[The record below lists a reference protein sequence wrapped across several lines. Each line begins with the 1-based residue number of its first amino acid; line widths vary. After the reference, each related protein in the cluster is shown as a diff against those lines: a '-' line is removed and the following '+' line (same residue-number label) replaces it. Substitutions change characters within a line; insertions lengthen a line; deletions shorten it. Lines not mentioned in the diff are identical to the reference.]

1 MPHVPGH
8 NDPNLLSR
16 ILGWEVPGADR
27 MQYGG
32 WRNTR
37 AGGPLDFLS
46 RALIPGA
53 ETARM
58 AQGGDASTMGLLG
71 STALDFLP
79 VGGLLGGAFRGLRG
93 AGRSMFG
100 GAQLPDMG
108 APGGWNYMSPINR
121 IGAERLEATPMMRY
135 KDRDIVGVRQ
145 GGGDMQPFYRSTGRN
160 SDQTYNELMAAFNRQ
175 YPDLDIMPRG
185 SAARN
190 QADQLKGAIEGTRMG
205 GRWMPFEGI
214 GESGRWFS
222 KPYSDIKY
230 ALSPQ
235 SLESAISGFSD
246 MPGAPSWLQRTTGGN
261 LSPQGVQMAKMLRI
275 DPTDQSMFYDATVGR
290 YGSPENMRLANLLN
304 KNAALNWGDPVTYG
318 PHGRPGD
325 AILATRGKEMPWQAI
340 NKNLGLTSDPRR
352 QYQQRLRDVQTPIS
366 RFMDEQEA
374 YGNRG
379 IVGKLSYGWPMSPL
393 ITRGATIPDTVDTPT
408 PTTST
413 TTRTPAE
420 LTPRN
425 YNPPR
430 FQDEPQGVNG
440 SEGTFRRQRGTPNPK
455 FDRPVDMATARKKRD
470 EDWYTPG
477 S

>member
-8 NDPNLLSR
+8 DSNDPNLLSR

-27 MQYGG
+27 FQYDD

-46 RALIPGA
+46 RALVPGA

-71 STALDFLP
+71 STAFDFLP

-145 GGGDMQPFYRSTGRN
+145 GGGDMQPFYRSTGQN

-190 QADQLKGAIEGTRMG
+190 QADLLKNAIEETRMG

-222 KPYSDIKY
+222 KPYSDMRY
-230 ALSPQ
+230 RPVGRDP
-235 SLESAISGFSD
+235 ISGFSD
-246 MPGAPSWLQRTTGGN
+246 MPGAPSWLQRTAGGN
-261 LSPQGVQMAKMLRI
+261 LSPLGVRMAKMLRI
-275 DPTDQSMFYDATVGR
+275 DPTDQSMFYNATVGR
-290 YGSPENMRLANLLN
+290 YGSPENMQLANLLN
-304 KNAALNWGDPVTYG
+304 QNTALNAPTRIPYWETPRNQHLLRDLDWP
-318 PHGRPGD
+318 
-325 AILATRGKEMPWQAI
+325 RGKEMPWQAI

-374 YGNRG
+374 WGTSG
-379 IVGKLSYGWPMSPL
+379 IGDKLSYTWPMTPFG
-393 ITRGATIPDTVDTPT
+393 IARAATIPDSQP
-408 PTTST
+408 
-413 TTRTPAE
+413 TRTPRTPTE

-430 FQDEPQGVNG
+430 FQNEPQKV
-440 SEGTFRRQRGTPNPK
+440 SGTPNPK
-455 FDRPVDMATARKKRD
+455 FDRPVDMATASKKRD